1 MTMTG
6 ARGSRSD
13 TLAVAMEKPTIL
25 TARELRTIMPR
36 LSGWKLAQNKLSR
49 TFEFQDFVQS
59 LSFVNSLV
67 AYFETVDHHPDVRI
81 AYGEV
86 TFELT
91 RYDLG
96 GRVTDRD
103 VEVAKKISSLY
114 RARSCEPRNYRLR
127 RFVNAALTSVNA
139 RFPPACR
146 FTTAGAQDAAL
157 KSSGLAWDS
166 SRVADVAGSASSSNR
181 FVSRRR
187 SVFFIKSR
195 NCSGV

>member
-1 MTMTG
+1 MRRRWKIQIAAISRTATATPVVNAPIG
-6 ARGSRSD
+6 VLTIIVASHPRGIEYPPGMD
-13 TLAVAMEKPTIL
+13 KPKIL
-25 TARELRTIMPR
+25 TAKELRAIMPR
-36 LSGWKLAQNKLSR
+36 LAGWKLADNKLSR
-49 TFEFQDFVQS
+49 TLEFQDFVAS

-114 RARSCEPRNYRLR
+114 RARS
-127 RFVNAALTSVNA
+127 
-139 RFPPACR
+139 
-146 FTTAGAQDAAL
+146 
-157 KSSGLAWDS
+157 
-166 SRVADVAGSASSSNR
+166 
-181 FVSRRR
+181 
-187 SVFFIKSR
+187 
-195 NCSGV
+195 